1 MEFLSLLYTV
11 LLVAI
16 CLLQAL
22 LLYRSGKQAPRQD
35 DEALKEWVRQQLDAQ
50 SKLFAQKQAEL
61 ARQNYDAMRGIS
73 ETLQTAVQGMS
84 STLNAGQAAQQQTM
98 EQRLQGLEA
107 SNARKLEE
115 MRKTLA
121 ESMAALQAQN
131 AQKLDEIRCTVDEQL
146 QDALQ
151 KRVTESFKAVNAQLE
166 QVYKGLGEMQSLAA
180 DVGGLKQ
187 VLSGVKTRGILGEI
201 QLGAILEEI
210 LAPEQYDTNVA
221 TIPGSTQRVEYAIKM
236 PGADG
241 GSVWLPIDSKF
252 PGDTYAHLQDAQASG
267 DAQAV
272 ENARH
277 ALELVLRSEAKDIR
291 EKYVEPPYTTAF
303 GILFL
308 PFESI
313 YAEVIRRTALVEML
327 QKEYKIVITGPTT
340 LGAILNSLQMGF
352 RSVAIQKRSSEVW
365 KVLSAVKTEFNR
377 FEEVLTHTQKQLIKA
392 NDDLDKLIGVRTRQ
406 IKSSLRKVTEMP
418 EAEVRLY
425 IPMNEDD
432 VYADTSAYDDDKG
445 GSPNDND
452 N

>member
-1 MEFLSLLYTV
+1 MGFLSLLYTV

-16 CLLQAL
+16 CLQQAL

-166 QVYKGLGEMQSLAA
+166 QVCM
-180 DVGGLKQ
+180 
-187 VLSGVKTRGILGEI
+187 
-201 QLGAILEEI
+201 
-210 LAPEQYDTNVA
+210 
-221 TIPGSTQRVEYAIKM
+221 
-236 PGADG
+236 
-241 GSVWLPIDSKF
+241 
-252 PGDTYAHLQDAQASG
+252 
-267 DAQAV
+267 
-272 ENARH
+272 
-277 ALELVLRSEAKDIR
+277 
-291 EKYVEPPYTTAF
+291 
-303 GILFL
+303 
-308 PFESI
+308 
-313 YAEVIRRTALVEML
+313 
-327 QKEYKIVITGPTT
+327 
-340 LGAILNSLQMGF
+340 
-352 RSVAIQKRSSEVW
+352 
-365 KVLSAVKTEFNR
+365 KVV
-377 FEEVLTHTQKQLIKA
+377 V
-392 NDDLDKLIGVRTRQ
+392 V
-406 IKSSLRKVTEMP
+406 
-418 EAEVRLY
+418 
-425 IPMNEDD
+425 
-432 VYADTSAYDDDKG
+432 
-445 GSPNDND
+445 
-452 N
+452 

>member
-1 MEFLSLLYTV
+1 MGFLSLLYTV

-16 CLLQAL
+16 CLQQAL
-22 LLYRSGKQAPRQD
+22 LLYRSGKPAPRQD

-221 TIPGSTQRVEYAIKM
+221 TIPGSAQRVEYAIKM

-252 PGDTYAHLQDAQASG
+252 PGDTYGALRDAYESG
-267 DAQAV
+267 SREQIDACAKQ
-272 ENARH
+272 
-277 ALELVLRSEAKDIR
+277 LILTLRSEAKDIR
-291 EKYVEPPYTTAF
+291 DKYLAPPYTTEF
-303 GILFL
+303 GIMFL
-308 PFESI
+308 PFEGL
-313 YAEVIRRTALVEML
+313 YAEAVQRGMVEILQRDYHVNIAGPSTMAAL
-327 QKEYKIVITGPTT
+327 
-340 LGAILNSLQMGF
+340 LNSLQMSF
-352 RSVAIQKRSSEVW
+352 RTIAIQKRSGEVW
-365 KVLSAVKTEFNR
+365 NVLGAVKTEFDKFETCLTQTQNR
-377 FEEVLTHTQKQLIKA
+377 LDQASRE
-392 NDDLDKLIGVRTRQ
+392 LDKLVGTRTRA
-406 IKSSLRKVTEMP
+406 IRRRLKSVTELS
-418 EAEVRLY
+418 EAETERVLGAA
-425 IPMNEDD
+425 EDD
-432 VYADTSAYDDDKG
+432 EPTS
-445 GSPNDND
+445 
-452 N
+452 

>member
-16 CLLQAL
+16 CLQQAL
-22 LLYRSGKQAPRQD
+22 LLYRSGKPAPRQD

-252 PGDTYAHLQDAQASG
+252 PGDTYAHLQDAYASG

-272 ENARH
+272 EDARH
-277 ALELVLRSEAKDIR
+277 ALELVLRSEARDIR

-308 PFESI
+308 PFEGL
-313 YAEVIRRTALVEML
+313 YAEVVNAGLLEVLQRDYQVNVAGPSTMAAL
-327 QKEYKIVITGPTT
+327 
-340 LGAILNSLQMGF
+340 LNSLQMGF
-352 RSVAIQKRSSEVW
+352 KTLAIQKRSSEVW
-365 KVLSAVKTEFNR
+365 DVLSSVKSEFETFGTALEQAQTRINQAGNAL
-377 FEEVLTHTQKQLIKA
+377 ESLV
-392 NDDLDKLIGVRTRQ
+392 GVRTRQ
-406 IKSSLRKVTEMP
+406 IQRKLRSVTTLP
-418 EAEVRLY
+418 EAGAAGEAL
-425 IPMNEDD
+425 EE
-432 VYADTSAYDDDKG
+432 
-445 GSPNDND
+445 
-452 N
+452 

>member
-1 MEFLSLLYTV
+1 MEFLAMLYTV

-16 CLLQAL
+16 CLMLAL
-22 LLYRSGKQAPRQD
+22 LLYRGNKPRRGGGDTEELKQW
-35 DEALKEWVRQQLDAQ
+35 LTQQLEAQ
-50 SKLFAQKQAEL
+50 AKSFEQKQAAMAE
-61 ARQNYDAMRGIS
+61 QNYTAIRSVS
-73 ETLQTAVQGMS
+73 ETLQTAVQNMS
-84 STLNAGQAAQQQTM
+84 STLAQGQSGQQQILT
-98 EQRLQGLEA
+98 QRLQSLEA
-107 SNARKLEE
+107 ANTQKLEE
-115 MRKTLA
+115 LRKTLA
-121 ESMAALQAQN
+121 DSMTALQAEN
-131 AQKLDEIRCTVDEQL
+131 TRKLDEIRHTVDEQL

-151 KRVTESFKAVNAQLE
+151 KRVSESFKAVNEQLE

-236 PGADG
+236 PGVDG
-241 GSVWLPIDSKF
+241 STVWLPIDSKF

-267 DAQAV
+267 DAAAV

-308 PFESI
+308 PFEGL
-313 YAEVIRRTALVEML
+313 YAEVVNAGLLEVLQRDYQVNVAGPSTMAAL
-327 QKEYKIVITGPTT
+327 
-340 LGAILNSLQMGF
+340 LNSLQMGF

>member
-1 MEFLSLLYTV
+1 MEFLAFLYTV

-16 CLLQAL
+16 CLMMAL
-22 LLYRSGKQAPRQD
+22 LLYRSAKPAANRD
-35 DEALKEWVRQQLDAQ
+35 DAERKEWLRQQLEAQNRQMDA
-50 SKLFAQKQAEL
+50 KLAEMAQQNL
-61 ARQNYDAMRGIS
+61 AAMGHIS
-73 ETLQTAVQGMS
+73 ETLQASVQSMSTA
-84 STLNAGQAAQQQTM
+84 LAAGQGTQQQTM

-115 MRKTLA
+115 MRKALA
-121 ESMAALQAQN
+121 DGLAAMQAQN
-131 AQKLDEIRCTVDEQL
+131 AQKLDEIRHTVDEQL

-151 KRVTESFKAVNAQLE
+151 KRVTESFKAVNDQLE
-166 QVYKGLGEMQSLAA
+166 QVYKGLGEMQNLAA

-221 TIPGSTQRVEYAIKM
+221 TIPGSTQRVEYAIRM

-241 GSVWLPIDSKF
+241 GTVWLPIDSKF

-277 ALELVLRSEAKDIR
+277 ALELVLRAEAKDIR

-308 PFESI
+308 PFEGL
-313 YAEVIRRTALVEML
+313 YAEVVSRPGLIEALGRDYHVN
-327 QKEYKIVITGPTT
+327 VAGPSTMA
-340 LGAILNSLQMGF
+340 AILNSLQMSYQTF
-352 RSVAIQKRSSEVW
+352 RLQKRTDDVLR
-365 KVLSAVKTEFNR
+365 VLSAVKAELPRYQAALRRAQQQIETAGKTVEGIITTRTNVMER
-377 FEEVLTHTQKQLIKA
+377 KLKDIDALEDADQADEILGLTPAGLPTDQ
-392 NDDLDKLIGVRTRQ
+392 
-406 IKSSLRKVTEMP
+406 
-418 EAEVRLY
+418 
-425 IPMNEDD
+425 EDED
-432 VYADTSAYDDDKG
+432 
-445 GSPNDND
+445 
-452 N
+452 

>member
-1 MEFLSLLYTV
+1 MEFLALLYTV

-210 LAPEQYDTNVA
+210 LAPEQYDTMWPPSPAAPSGWSTLSKCRVPTA
-221 TIPGSTQRVEYAIKM
+221 AVSGCRSTPSSPVIPTPTCRMRRHPAMRRLWKTPAM
-236 PGADG
+236 HWNWCCA
-241 GSVWLPIDSKF
+241 
-252 PGDTYAHLQDAQASG
+252 
-267 DAQAV
+267 
-272 ENARH
+272 ARP
-277 ALELVLRSEAKDIR
+277 R
-291 EKYVEPPYTTAF
+291 
-303 GILFL
+303 
-308 PFESI
+308 
-313 YAEVIRRTALVEML
+313 
-327 QKEYKIVITGPTT
+327 
-340 LGAILNSLQMGF
+340 
-352 RSVAIQKRSSEVW
+352 
-365 KVLSAVKTEFNR
+365 
-377 FEEVLTHTQKQLIKA
+377 
-392 NDDLDKLIGVRTRQ
+392 
-406 IKSSLRKVTEMP
+406 
-418 EAEVRLY
+418 
-425 IPMNEDD
+425 
-432 VYADTSAYDDDKG
+432 TSAK
-445 GSPNDND
+445 SMWSRLIPQPSASCFCPSRACTPRW
-452 N
+452 

>member
-1 MEFLSLLYTV
+1 MEYLAFVYTL

-16 CLLQAL
+16 CLMMAVL
-22 LLYRSGKQAPRQD
+22 LARTSRLLKEPKD
-35 DEALKEWVRQQLDAQ
+35 DEALKSWLEQQLAAQ
-50 SKLFAQKQAEL
+50 AKDFS
-61 ARQNYDAMRGIS
+61 ARQDAVAQQNYAAIRSVS

-84 STLNAGQAAQQQTM
+84 TTLGRGQDSQQRIL
-98 EQRLQGLEA
+98 EQRLRSLEQA
-107 SNARKLEE
+107 NTQQMEQLRQAV
-115 MRKTLA
+115 TQ
-121 ESMAALQAQN
+121 SMATLQAEN
-131 AQKLDEIRCTVDEQL
+131 TRKLDEIRHTVDEQL

-151 KRVTESFKAVNAQLE
+151 KRVTESFKAVNQQLE

-252 PGDTYAHLQDAQASG
+252 PGDTYGHLQDAYASG

-277 ALELVLRSEAKDIR
+277 ALEMVLRSEAKDIR

-308 PFESI
+308 PFEGL
-313 YAEVIRRTALVEML
+313 YAEVVNAGLLEVL
-327 QKEYKIVITGPTT
+327 QRDYQVNVAGPSTMA
-340 LGAILNSLQMGF
+340 AILNSLQMSYQTF
-352 RSVAIQKRSSEVW
+352 KLQKRTDDVLR
-365 KVLSAVKTEFNR
+365 VLSAVKAELPRYQAALRRAQQQIETAGKTVEGIITTRTNVMER
-377 FEEVLTHTQKQLIKA
+377 
-392 NDDLDKLIGVRTRQ
+392 KLKDIDALEDAR
-406 IKSSLRKVTEMP
+406 
-418 EAEVRLY
+418 EADEILGLESAGLLAGQ
-425 IPMNEDD
+425 EDED
-432 VYADTSAYDDDKG
+432 
-445 GSPNDND
+445 
-452 N
+452 